1 MSLALNI
8 PTLET
13 ERLVLRGFEECDF
26 GFVTE
31 IFGNAETARFI
42 GGQMPA
48 YQAWR
53 VLAGILGHWALRGF
67 GLFCVEEKSSGNSIG
82 FCGPWRTE
90 GWPDNEIGYGFLKS
104 AQGKGYAF
112 EAAKASLK
120 FAYEQLGWSTAISL
134 IDEKNPASQNLA
146 KKLGAMNEQQNAV
159 INDKPSDIWRHLP
172 KDEFLARYS

>member
-1 MSLALNI
+1 MSPALNI

-13 ERLVLRGFEECDF
+13 ERLVLRGFEERDF

-31 IFGNAETARFI
+31 IFGDEETARFI

-53 VLAGILGHWALRGF
+53 ILAGVLGHWALRGF

-82 FCGPWRTE
+82 FCGPWRPE

-112 EAAKASLK
+112 EAAKASLI
-120 FAYEQLGWSTAISL
+120 FAYAQLGWSTAISL

-159 INDKPSDIWRHLP
+159 INDKPCDIWRHLP

>member
-1 MSLALNI
+1 MNFIPNI

-13 ERLVLRGFEECDF
+13 ERLVLRGFEERDF
-26 GFVTE
+26 GFAAE
-31 IFGNAETARFI
+31 IFGDEETARFI

-67 GLFCVEEKSSGNSIG
+67 GLFCVDEKASGNTVG
-82 FCGPWRTE
+82 FCGPWRPE
-90 GWPDNEIGYGFLKS
+90 GWPDNEIGYGFLKT

-120 FAYEQLGWSTAISL
+120 FAYVQLGWVSAISL
-134 IDEKNPASQNLA
+134 IDAKNAPSQKLA
-146 KKLGAMNEQQNAV
+146 QKLGAKNEQQNAM
-159 INDKPSDIWRHLP
+159 INDKSCDIWRHLP
-172 KDEFLARYS
+172 KEEFLTRYS

>member
-1 MSLALNI
+1 MNFIPNI

-13 ERLVLRGFEECDF
+13 ERLVLRGFEERDF
-26 GFVTE
+26 GFAAE
-31 IFGNAETARFI
+31 IFGDEETARFI

-67 GLFCVEEKSSGNSIG
+67 GLFCVDEKASGNSVG
-82 FCGPWRTE
+82 FCGPWRPE

-120 FAYEQLGWSTAISL
+120 FAYGQLGWVTAISL
-134 IDEKNPASQNLA
+134 IDENNPASQKLA
-146 KKLGAMNEQQNAV
+146 KKLGAFNEQQNAV
-159 INDKPSDIWRHLP
+159 INDKPCDIWRHLP
-172 KDEFLARYS
+172 KEQFLARYS